1 MRRMRS
7 LSRTPEVAA
16 SIAPEVKLTFLI
28 QVLQAA
34 VPLFQNKNP
43 QNPLPP
49 ASGGSQS
56 GS

>member
-1 MRRMRS
+1 MRHIRS
-7 LSRTPEVAA
+7 LSRVPKVAV

-34 VPLFQNKNP
+34 VPLFENKNP

-49 ASGGSQS
+49 GSGV
-56 GS
+56 